1 MLERSSAIQ
10 KKCSCGTPCRQL
22 KPPVLVLRGA
32 KPGALLSA
40 EDADRYRQ
48 TLRSVRVVVLEN
60 SAHELWG
67 PEYIKALQEF
77 LGTVD
82 DTSGLVR

>member
-1 MLERSSAIQ
+1 MLLWDALPAIEA
-10 KKCSCGTPCRQL
+10 
-22 KPPVLVLRGA
+22 PVLVLRGA

-48 TLRSVRVVVLEN
+48 TLRSVRGVVLEN